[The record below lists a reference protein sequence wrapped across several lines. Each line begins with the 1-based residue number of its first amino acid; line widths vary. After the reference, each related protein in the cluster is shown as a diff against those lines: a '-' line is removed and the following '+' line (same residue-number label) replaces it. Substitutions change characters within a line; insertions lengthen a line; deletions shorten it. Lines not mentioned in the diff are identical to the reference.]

1 MPDNPTPESGQGYAL
16 LIGIRYEHWAKMLRP
31 LKGTLKDVQ
40 ALNAHFT
47 DPAKA
52 GFLPGN
58 VIALTE
64 EKATGQGIRDAL
76 DKFVEMVNKDAKA
89 SVIIYYAG
97 HGERDEKNYFLVPYD
112 FDLLRWRQHRTYD
125 EDKVVLSKD
134 FAAKIGAIQA
144 KKSLIMLDC
153 CHSENIPQERTLSS
167 GPDFLEGF
175 IDDLDTTIEE
185 AVPLE
190 RTLLPA
196 LKKGSGKVILTS
208 CEAGETSL
216 DLGTNGLFTSVLLE
230 CLNGAQNIEK
240 DGWVRLLDV
249 MRYVPKTV
257 KEKALRYNVRDG
269 KPHRQNP
276 VFKRIENLSAEEFII
291 CAYDMATVRS
301 LQAASGELPIP
312 EPKQPA
318 PVEGAKREDVPDYSI
333 SAIEKALNEAD
344 YVSLIDLLDDHFA
357 GKPTPQ
363 YSTLKQTIM
372 HHLNQGLM
380 PPPATLQ
387 GLKILIKRLL

>member
-16 LIGIRYEHWAKMLRP
+16 LIGIRYGHWAKMLKP
-31 LKGTLKDVQ
+31 LEGTLKDIE
-40 ALNAHFT
+40 ALKKHFT
-47 DPAKA
+47 DPTKA
-52 GFLPGN
+52 GFNSDN

-76 DKFVEMVNKDAKA
+76 DRFAKMVNQDPEA

-97 HGERDEKNYFLVPYD
+97 HGETDKKNYFLVPYD
-112 FDLLRWRQHRTYD
+112 FDLLRWRNDRSYD

-134 FAAKIGAIQA
+134 FAAKIGTIRA

-153 CHSENIPQERTLSS
+153 CHSENIPLERSLLS
-167 GPDFLEGF
+167 GPDFLQGF
-175 IDDLDTTIEE
+175 VDDLDATIEE
-185 AVPLE
+185 EQIPAE

-216 DLGTNGLFTSVLLE
+216 DLGTNGLFTTVLLE
-230 CLNGAQNIEK
+230 CLNGANNIER

-291 CAYDMATVRS
+291 CAYDMATVRN
-301 LQAASGELPIP
+301 LHTAPEELPAP
-312 EPKQPA
+312 QAPPA
-318 PVEGAKREDVPDYSI
+318 PVVEPKKETGV
-333 SAIEKALNEAD
+333 SALETALNEAD
-344 YVSLIDLLDDHFA
+344 YVAVIDLLDEHFA

-387 GLKILIKRLL
+387 GLKLLIKRLL